1 MPSSSTVMA
10 PSLTSSARSRRSYLD
25 ARDSRQDA
33 LAWALGRGHPATL
46 FLALNIPGG
55 EKTPPGAEALFVW
68 MFNQLPAVLAGIA
81 ESSRFHDVLGP
92 YAILC
97 LEADPKAVKE
107 ACVHLETGHPSSRL
121 IDLDVYGPDG
131 RQIDRNSLGIP
142 SRSCLICDQ
151 PAVDCIRAKRHSLH
165 TVIHRVHELLAPF
178 RT

>member
-1 MPSSSTVMA
+1 MV
-10 PSLTSSARSRRSYLD
+10 PSLTSFAKSRRSYLD
-25 ARDSRQDA
+25 ARDNRQDA

-55 EKTPPGAEALFVW
+55 DKTPPGAEALFLW
-68 MFNQLPAVLAGIA
+68 MLNQLPAVLPGIV
-81 ESSRFHDVLGP
+81 ESSKFHDVLGP
-92 YAILC
+92 YAILG
-97 LEADPKAVKE
+97 LDADPKMVKE

-121 IDLDVYGPDG
+121 IDLDVYSPDG
-131 RQIDRNSLGIP
+131 QQVDRNALGLP
-142 SRSCLICDQ
+142 GRTCLVCDQ

>member
-10 PSLTSSARSRRSYLD
+10 PSSTSSARSRRSYLD

-55 EKTPPGAEALFVW
+55 DKTPPGAEALFLW
-68 MFNQLPAVLAGIA
+68 MLNQLPAVLPGFL
-81 ESSRFHDVLGP
+81 ESSKFHDVLGP
-92 YAILC
+92 YAILG
-97 LEADPKAVKE
+97 LDSDPKVVKK
-107 ACVHLETGHPSSRL
+107 ACVHLEAGHPSSRL
-121 IDLDVYGPDG
+121 IDLDVYSPNG
-131 RQIDRNSLGIP
+131 QQVDRSSLGLP
-142 SRSCLICDQ
+142 ARACLVCDQ

-165 TVIHRVHELLAPF
+165 SVIHRVHELLAPF